1 MRMLAPLTIANL
13 KSFIRDRAALF
24 WTLAFPVVFVILF
37 GTIFSGGDAQ
47 YSLAWVDQDG
57 SQTATALREA
67 FASNAPVKLTD
78 GTLEESRARM
88 QSGDVD
94 GILVIPKGLQT
105 VVDAAQAGQHPDP
118 VDVVIYT
125 DPSRSNTALALQQI
139 ATGLVMAANLRLSG
153 AAPLLAVASKALQ
166 TNQQKLE
173 TSGSVM
179 SDTSRAQLQ
188 KDIERQTV
196 EGQRFEQDAQA
207 ELNELQQQLQQEF
220 QGKLMPVLEAIS
232 KEKGLQV
239 LFSAGDSGV
248 IWAEPGIDLTLEAVK
263 RLDAAKK

>member
-1 MRMLAPLTIANL
+1 MKGFAIA
-13 KSFIRDRAALF
+13 
-24 WTLAFPVVFVILF
+24 V
-37 GTIFSGGDAQ
+37 
-47 YSLAWVDQDG
+47 
-57 SQTATALREA
+57 ATAFVLSA
-67 FASNAPVKLTD
+67 SPVFA
-78 GTLEESRARM
+78 
-88 QSGDVD
+88 Q
-94 GILVIPKGLQT
+94 
-105 VVDAAQAGQHPDP
+105 AQAGQAPATRPAAPAQPPATARPAQPAPAQPAPAQAAPTPPAP
-118 VDVVIYT
+118 VPQAVPFPAGAKVGFVNLQAIAQLSADGKTAASKV
-125 DPSRSNTALALQQI
+125 NALAQKKQ
-139 ATGLVMAANLRLSG
+139 TEAADK
-153 AAPLLAVASKALQ
+153 AKALQ

-179 SDTSRAQLQ
+179 SEAARAQLQ

-220 QGKLMPVLEAIS
+220 QARLMPVLEAIS

-263 RLDAAKK
+263 RLDAAQKK

>member
-1 MRMLAPLTIANL
+1 MKGFAIAV
-13 KSFIRDRAALF
+13 AA
-24 WTLAFPVVFVILF
+24 AFVVSASPVF
-37 GTIFSGGDAQ
+37 AQ
-47 YSLAWVDQDG
+47 
-57 SQTATALREA
+57 
-67 FASNAPVKLTD
+67 
-78 GTLEESRARM
+78 
-88 QSGDVD
+88 
-94 GILVIPKGLQT
+94 
-105 VVDAAQAGQHPDP
+105 AQAGQAPATRPAAPAQPPATARPAQPAPAQPAPGQAAPTPPAP
-118 VDVVIYT
+118 VPQPVPFPAGAKVGFVNLQAIAQLSADGKTAAQKV
-125 DPSRSNTALALQQI
+125 NALAQKKQ
-139 ATGLVMAANLRLSG
+139 TEAADK
-153 AAPLLAVASKALQ
+153 AKALQ

-179 SDTSRAQLQ
+179 SEAARGQLQ

-220 QGKLMPVLEAIS
+220 QARLMPVLESIS

-263 RLDAAKK
+263 RLDAAQKK

>member
-1 MRMLAPLTIANL
+1 MRGFAIAVA
-13 KSFIRDRAALF
+13 SALVVS
-24 WTLAFPVVFVILF
+24 ASPVF
-37 GTIFSGGDAQ
+37 AQ
-47 YSLAWVDQDG
+47 
-57 SQTATALREA
+57 
-67 FASNAPVKLTD
+67 
-78 GTLEESRARM
+78 
-88 QSGDVD
+88 
-94 GILVIPKGLQT
+94 
-105 VVDAAQAGQHPDP
+105 AQAGQTPAARP
-118 VDVVIYT
+118 AVPAQPPAAARPAQPAPTGQAPPAVPAPAQAAPAPPPQPIPFPAGAKVGFVNLQAIAQLST
-125 DPSRSNTALALQQI
+125 DGKAAAAKVNALAQKKQ
-139 ATGLVMAANLRLSG
+139 TEAADK
-153 AAPLLAVASKALQ
+153 AKALQ

-179 SDTSRAQLQ
+179 SDTARAQLQ

>member
-1 MRMLAPLTIANL
+1 MKGFALAV
-13 KSFIRDRAALF
+13 AA
-24 WTLAFPVVFVILF
+24 AFVVSASPVF
-37 GTIFSGGDAQ
+37 AQ
-47 YSLAWVDQDG
+47 
-57 SQTATALREA
+57 
-67 FASNAPVKLTD
+67 
-78 GTLEESRARM
+78 
-88 QSGDVD
+88 
-94 GILVIPKGLQT
+94 
-105 VVDAAQAGQHPDP
+105 AQAGQAPATRPAAPAQPPATARPAQPAPGQTAPAQAAPTPPAP
-118 VDVVIYT
+118 VPQPVPFPAGAKVGFVNLQAIAQLSADGKSAATKV
-125 DPSRSNTALALQQI
+125 NALAQKKQ
-139 ATGLVMAANLRLSG
+139 TEAADK
-153 AAPLLAVASKALQ
+153 AKALQ

-179 SDTSRAQLQ
+179 SEAARAQLQ

-220 QGKLMPVLEAIS
+220 QARLMPVLESIS

-263 RLDAAKK
+263 RLDAAQKK